1 MRNNDVIQTG
11 RSADLV
17 TLELLVG
24 GALVPDTVHIQSVIV
39 HREVNRIPYAKITLL
54 DGDAPG
60 RDFPLS
66 NEETFLPGNE
76 IEILAG
82 YHSDNS
88 RLFKGVIVNHRLRI
102 RDANQQL
109 LIECRDSAYKMT
121 QGRNSAYFYEQ
132 SDGELMET
140 LILKHGLKAE
150 VESIDYVH
158 PELIQYQ
165 CSDWDFLVTRAQANG
180 KVVRVEDG
188 TVYVSKPD
196 VSQEVLE
203 TATFGAN
210 ILEFDAEMD
219 GRTQFASVDSFA
231 WNTTDQSMV
240 KIEGTDPALGFPG
253 NLSSEQLAEKMGAG
267 PLELKNGGRVS
278 ESSLQE
284 WADANWLI
292 RQLAKIRGRVK
303 FQGIPQ
309 VLPGKIIGLNGV
321 GDRFSGNAYV
331 SGVLHQIASGN
342 WTVDVQFGLD
352 PQWFSEK
359 TPLHGPPA
367 SGLFAAVKGLQVGK
381 VSQLQDDPEAEERIM
396 VTLPVINDA
405 EQGVW
410 CRLAS
415 LEAGEERGFVFRPE
429 IGDEVIVGFINED
442 PNQAVVLGS
451 LHSSKN
457 VSPIPGSDDNHQKGY
472 VSRTGIKLSV
482 DEELG
487 SLTLETPAGKKLQ
500 LDDDADQIAVSDEHG
515 NTMVFNSEGMV
526 FESSG
531 NITIKSSSDLIL
543 EGTNVTIAAQ
553 AEFSAEGAAGST
565 LSSSAVTTVKGSL
578 IQIN

>member
-17 TLELLVG
+17 TLELVVG
-24 GALVPDTVHIQSVIV
+24 DESVPDTVHIQSVVV
-39 HREVNRIPYAKITLL
+39 HREVNRIPFAKITLL
-54 DGDAPG
+54 DGDVPN

-76 IEILAG
+76 IEVLAG
-82 YHSDNS
+82 YHSDNA
-88 RLFKGVIVNHRLRI
+88 RLFKGLIVNHRLRI
-102 RDANQQL
+102 RDGSQQL
-109 LIECRDSAYKMT
+109 LIECRDPAYKMT
-121 QGRNSAYFYEQ
+121 QGRNSAYYYEQ
-132 SDGELMET
+132 SDSELMEA
-140 LILKHGLKAE
+140 LIVKYGLQAA
-150 VESIDYVH
+150 VESIDYLH

-180 KVVRVEDG
+180 MVVRVEDG
-188 TVYVSKPD
+188 TVFVAKPD
-196 VSQEVLE
+196 LSQEILE

-219 GRTQFASVDSFA
+219 GRNQFSSVESYA

-240 KIEGTDPALGFPG
+240 KITGTDPALGLQG
-253 NLSSEQLAEKMGAG
+253 NISASQLAEKMGTG
-267 PLELKNGGRVS
+267 PLELKNGGRIS

-292 RQLAKIRGRVK
+292 RQLAKVRGRVK
-303 FQGIPQ
+303 FQGISQ
-309 VLPGKIIGLNGV
+309 VVPGKIIALSGV

-331 SGVLHQIASGN
+331 SGVLHQLAGGN

-359 TPLHGPPA
+359 VPLHGPAA
-367 SGLFAAVKGLQVGK
+367 SGLVAAVKGLQVGK

-396 VTLPVINDA
+396 VTLPIINDA
-405 EQGVW
+405 EQGIW
-410 CRLAS
+410 CRVAS

-457 VSPIPGSDDNHQKGY
+457 TSPIPGSDDNHQKGY
-472 VSRTGIKLSV
+472 LSRTGIKLLV
-482 DEELG
+482 DDELG
-487 SLTLETPAGKKLQ
+487 ALTLETPAGKKLH
-500 LDDDADQIAVSDEHG
+500 LDDDADEISVSDEHG
-515 NTMVFNSEGMV
+515 NSLVVNSDGMV

-531 NITIKSSSDLIL
+531 NLTLKAARDLIL
-543 EGTNVTIAAQ
+543 EGSNVNIAAQ
-553 AEFSAEGAAGST
+553 AEFSAEGSAGST

-578 IQIN
+578 IRIN